1 LERGH
6 ETMVE
11 VSFQAC
17 SRALSRGPNDV
28 GFRIATLLAIR
39 RMIPVEISVKL
50 KKRLEIMR
58 AAGAIAD
65 FRIIQASGRTLIEI
79 QSGDS

>member
-1 LERGH
+1 
-6 ETMVE
+6 MV
-11 VSFQAC
+11 
-17 SRALSRGPNDV
+17 
-28 GFRIATLLAIR
+28 
-39 RMIPVEISVKL
+39 PVEISVKL

-79 QSGDS
+79 QSGDSLEGEELHNFVAEVMGNDRGHVQVAVVAAIK